1 MEYLAI
7 ALLSLGYQVSFEYA
21 RLAKVMPYNLAPLTK
36 NAAVSILSMIGGW
49 VCFGFSV
56 YSAVQLW
63 GWLLGLG
70 LALFAFPLAW
80 NVLFR
85 ITKGGDTLAFWV
97 ILAWCLSPVGAYLLV
112 AM

>member
-21 RLAKVMPYNLAPLTK
+21 RLAKLTPFNLAPLVK
-36 NAAVSILSMIGGW
+36 NSAVSILSMIGGW

-56 YSAVQLW
+56 YSAVQMW
-63 GWLLGLG
+63 GWLQGLG
-70 LALFAFPLAW
+70 LSLFAFPLMW

-97 ILAWCLSPVGAYLLV
+97 ILAWIGSPIGAYLLLT
-112 AM
+112 M